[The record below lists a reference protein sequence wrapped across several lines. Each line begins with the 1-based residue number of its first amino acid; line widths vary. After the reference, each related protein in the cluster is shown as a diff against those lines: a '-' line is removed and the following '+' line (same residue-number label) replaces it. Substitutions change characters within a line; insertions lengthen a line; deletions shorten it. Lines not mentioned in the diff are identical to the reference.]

1 MHATNAIRLAILAAA
16 ACALGAGC
24 ETSKSASV
32 REGGTVVAE
41 HAFPTGERATST
53 ILVRQTSPRRTQAG
67 KECTYTIDVTNLTD
81 ADLREVTVNLE
92 DMTNV
97 RFVGSAP
104 DPIKGLNGD
113 TAWLIDELPA
123 RATKTITVRARP
135 LAAGRASN
143 CLSANYAHMLCA
155 SSDVVEPALLVTKT
169 ATPEVCGQCEDIKLT
184 YVVRNTGTGTVEGV
198 VVSDALPSGIETKD
212 GAARVELDAGDVE
225 PGKERTFTVA
235 AKARHGGTYA
245 SSAVASSAT
254 GVTARSEEATT
265 VVRQP
270 MLAFSCD
277 ANNRMFLGRDLG
289 YRITVRNVGGCD
301 ADESTVTASVPEG
314 CRYLSSEPSAA
325 FQNGTVKWDL
335 RTMKPGQSR
344 TMTMTIEPSAV
355 GDARVRASAAARC
368 AATVNTECT
377 TQVVGIPAI
386 LLEVVDGT
394 DPVEVGSQTTFT
406 VTVTNQ
412 GSTPDT
418 NVRVNATLPDQ
429 LQFVSASGTTT
440 VTASGHALAFAPVA
454 SLAPGARA
462 EWKVIARAKGAADA
476 RSRWEMTSEQ
486 FRAPVI
492 ETESTNLYE

>member
-1 MHATNAIRLAILAAA
+1 MHVTTAIRRSLIALAAFVA
-16 ACALGAGC
+16 ATGC
-24 ETSKSASV
+24 ETTKSASV
-32 REGGTVVAE
+32 RDDGTVVAE

-53 ILVRQTSPRRTQAG
+53 ILVRQTSPKRTQVG

-81 ADLREVTVNLE
+81 ADLRDVTVNLE

-113 TAWLIDELPA
+113 TAWLISELPA

-135 LAAGRASN
+135 VAAGRASN
-143 CLSANYAHMLCA
+143 CLTASYAHMLCA
-155 SSDVVEPALLVTKT
+155 TTDVVEPALHVTKT

-184 YVVRNTGTGTVEGV
+184 YVVRNTGTGTVEDV
-198 VVSDALPSGIETKD
+198 VVSDSLPSGIETKD
-212 GAARVELDAGDVE
+212 GASRVELEAGSVE
-225 PGKERTFTVA
+225 PGAERTFTVT

-245 SSAVASSAT
+245 SSAVASSAS
-254 GVTARSEEATT
+254 GITARSDEAST

-301 ADESTVTASVPEG
+301 ADDSVVTAAVPEG
-314 CRYLSSEPSAA
+314 CRFLSSEPSAS
-325 FQNGTVKWDL
+325 FQNGAVKWDL
-335 RTMKPGQSR
+335 RTLKPGQSR
-344 TMTMTIEPSAV
+344 TMTMNIAPSAV
-355 GDARVRASAAARC
+355 GNARVRASAAARC

-377 TQVVGIPAI
+377 TQVVGVPAI

-394 DPVEVGSQTTFT
+394 DPVEVGAQTTFT
-406 VTVTNQ
+406 VVVTNQ

-418 NVRVNATLPDQ
+418 NVRVNATFPEQ

-440 VTASGHALAFAPVA
+440 VTSSGQAITFAPVA

-462 EWKVIARAKGAADA
+462 EWKVVARAKGAADA

-486 FRAPVI
+486 FRTPII